1 MLRAILRESASSH
14 GHELNL
20 LDGSHSHSV
29 TGRGHQHTLDGNPT
43 GSQSHSVSDPGHS
56 HGFAYPPDPGHTH
69 REHDKAGAFQ
79 PFTDLRPAA
88 PTIYGVTLPGDG
100 GPDAASVMHEQALEC
115 GRGRDARRVRARLA
129 QRGGGGHERGPRE
142 RLICV
147 TVQYTVQYRH
157 HVRLCKEYTM
167 ALTKAGRFELRLE
180 DEQLAR
186 IDEWQRKRGE
196 TSRANAVRILID
208 QGLAAGSTRSVQF
221 SDGEKMLMLMM
232 RDMMKA
238 LKLKSGDPDTDFLAK
253 VIYGGHYW
261 APKWD
266 MQGVFHDH
274 VDDPDDVSYV
284 VDVLDMWDFIESAYE
299 ALNAKQKADVKT
311 GVGDWFSGAH
321 FSGFDGNNESNHMSI
336 ARFLVEDM
344 GRFSRFKGRDLNS
357 HSPTAHRYRG
367 MIAMFEPM
375 RAKLTGGK
383 LSPQQL
389 IALLSR

>member
-1 MLRAILRESASSH
+1 M
-14 GHELNL
+14 
-20 LDGSHSHSV
+20 
-29 TGRGHQHTLDGNPT
+29 
-43 GSQSHSVSDPGHS
+43 
-56 HGFAYPPDPGHTH
+56 
-69 REHDKAGAFQ
+69 
-79 PFTDLRPAA
+79 A
-88 PTIYGVTLPGDG
+88 P
-100 GPDAASVMHEQALEC
+100 
-115 GRGRDARRVRARLA
+115 
-129 QRGGGGHERGPRE
+129 
-142 RLICV
+142 
-147 TVQYTVQYRH
+147 
-157 HVRLCKEYTM
+157 
-167 ALTKAGRFELRLE
+167 TKAGRFELRLE

-196 TSRANAVRILID
+196 PSRANAVRILID

-274 VDDPDDVSYV
+274 VDDPEDVNYV
-284 VDVLDMWDFIESAYE
+284 VDVLDMWDFVESSYK
-299 ALNAKQKADVKT
+299 ALNAKQKAEVKA
-311 GVGDWFSGAH
+311 GVGEWFSDAH
-321 FSGFDGNNESNHMSI
+321 FSGFDGNNEANHMSI
-336 ARFLVEDM
+336 ASFLVEDM

-357 HSPTAHRYRG
+357 HSPTVHRYRG
-367 MIAMFEPM
+367 MVAMFKPM
-375 RAKLTGGK
+375 RAKLTGGN